1 MDWLLIVL
9 GLALLVA
16 GGEALVRGA
25 SGVALLARVTPAV
38 VGLTIVA
45 AGTSMPEMVVSVQS
59 AIEESPGLAIGNVV
73 GSNLFNL
80 GLILGLTALLVPLRI
95 LGNSVKL
102 EWPVMMLASFQLLLL
117 VRDGQLDR
125 LEGAFF
131 VTGVIAFVSYAVW
144 IARRNTGPEETM
156 ELDESLTTAS
166 FGRTGGAA
174 IALNVVAILVGAG
187 LLAGG
192 STALVHGAVN
202 IASALGVSETLI
214 GLTIVSVGTSAP
226 ELATSLVAARRGRDD
241 VAVAN
246 VIGSNIFN
254 ILGIAGVTAVIHPLP
269 VPAEI
274 VTRDVWWMLA
284 ITAALLPMMAPRLRL
299 SRVSGAI
306 LLAAYLAYAGLLV
319 HDAMK
324 G

>member
-1 MDWLLIVL
+1 MDWLLIVV
-9 GLALLVA
+9 GLVLLVA

-73 GSNLFNL
+73 GSNLFNI

-117 VRDGQLDR
+117 VRDGELDR

-131 VTGVIAFVSYAVW
+131 VMGVIAFVSYAVW
-144 IARRNTGPEETM
+144 IARRNTSPEETQ

-174 IALNVVAILVGAG
+174 VALNVLAILVGVG

-192 STALVHGAVN
+192 STALVHGAVG
-202 IASALGVSETLI
+202 IASALGVSETII
-214 GLTIVSVGTSAP
+214 GLTIVSAGTSAP

-254 ILGIAGVTAVIHPLP
+254 ILGIGGVTALIHPLP

-284 ITAALLPMMAPRLRL
+284 VTAVLLPMMAPRLRV

-306 LLAAYLAYAGLLV
+306 LLVAYLAYAGLLV
-319 HDAMK
+319 HGAMQ

>member
-144 IARRNTGPEETM
+144 IARRNTGPEETK
-156 ELDESLTTAS
+156 ELDESMTTAS

-174 IALNVVAILVGAG
+174 VALNVLAILVGVG

-214 GLTIVSVGTSAP
+214 GLTIVSAGTSAP

-254 ILGIAGVTAVIHPLP
+254 ILGIGGVTALIHPLP

-284 ITAALLPMMAPRLRL
+284 ITAVLLPMMAPRLRL

-306 LLAAYLAYAGLLV
+306 LLAAYLVYAGILI
-319 HDAMK
+319 HGAMQS
-324 G
+324 

>member
-1 MDWLLIVL
+1 MDWLLIVV

-73 GSNLFNL
+73 GSNLFNI
-80 GLILGLTALLVPLRI
+80 GLILGLTALIVPLRI

-144 IARRNTGPEETM
+144 IARRNTGPEETQ

-202 IASALGVSETLI
+202 IASALGVSETII

-254 ILGIAGVTAVIHPLP
+254 ILGIAGVTALIHPLP

-284 ITAALLPMMAPRLRL
+284 VTAVLLPMMAPRLRL

-306 LLAAYLAYAGLLV
+306 LFAAYLAYAGLLV
-319 HDAMK
+319 HDAMQ

>member
-9 GLALLVA
+9 GLVLLVA

-284 ITAALLPMMAPRLRL
+284 ITAALLPMMAPRLRV

>member
-144 IARRNTGPEETM
+144 IARRNTSLEETK

-254 ILGIAGVTAVIHPLP
+254 ILGIAGVTAVVHPLP